1 MSCPH
6 TLVARDRSS
15 LPLVTRVAASTADPT
30 AWLAA
35 MAVFAFLAGLS
46 PFEQRSGL
54 APIASPREA
63 ASAEPAASTGAK
75 PKGPAA
81 AAPLGRW
88 QRGNL
93 HTHSL
98 WSDGNDFPEMIVDWY
113 KRAGYQFL
121 ALSDHNILSTTE
133 KWIDVDALAKRGA
146 IGGLERYR
154 ERFGNDWV
162 ETREKDGKRQVRL
175 KTLPQFRKQFEE
187 PGRFQLLQ
195 GEEITDHVG
204 DLPIHVNA
212 SNLMDLIRPQGGKT
226 VREAIANNIIAVQAQ
241 SQRIGR
247 PILAH
252 LNHPNFGWAVT
263 AEDMAAVIQE
273 RFFEVYNG
281 HPGVNHL
288 GDKLR
293 AGTERMWDIA
303 NTIRLGEMQAPPLY
317 GLATDDSHNYFGE
330 RGASPGRGW
339 IMVRCD
345 SLDPDALVHA
355 IEAGQFYAS
364 SGIELSDV
372 RFDES
377 EKRLSLEI
385 VAKPGVTYTTEF
397 IGTRRDYDRAN
408 EPVLDA
414 SGKPIVATR
423 RYSADVGRVL
433 ATATGAAPQYVLK
446 GDELYVRAVVTSSE
460 KPANPAFANQFQQA
474 WTQPVGWKTK
484 VPDRQTNSTGAQ
496 SPNKYAVP
504 AEK

>member
-1 MSCPH
+1 MLRLKSSMSMEHCPKIEPKF
-6 TLVARDRSS
+6 ARRAIRAATVLLLSSAATANVPAHPPAPSAPAAKRS
-15 LPLVTRVAASTADPT
+15 T
-30 AWLAA
+30 
-35 MAVFAFLAGLS
+35 
-46 PFEQRSGL
+46 
-54 APIASPREA
+54 EA
-63 ASAEPAASTGAK
+63 AAPSR
-75 PKGPAA
+75 A

-133 KWIDVDALAKRGA
+133 KWIEVDALAKRGA

-154 ERFGNDWV
+154 ERFGDEWV

-175 KTLPQFRKQFEE
+175 KTLPQLRGKFEE

-204 DLPIHVNA
+204 DLPIHINA
-212 SNLMDLIRPQGGKT
+212 SNLLDLIRPQGGKT

-241 SQRIGR
+241 SQRIGQ

-263 AEDMAAVIQE
+263 AEDMAAVVQE

-281 HPGVNHL
+281 HPGVNHR
-288 GDKLR
+288 GDKQR

-303 NTIRLGEMQAPPLY
+303 NTIRLGEMQVPPLY
-317 GLATDDSHNYFGE
+317 GLGTDDSHNYFGE

-345 SLDPDALVHA
+345 SLEPSALIHA
-355 IEAGQFYAS
+355 IEDGEFYAS
-364 SGIELSDV
+364 SGVELSEV
-372 RFDES
+372 RYDEAG
-377 EKRLSLEI
+377 KKLSLEI
-385 VAKPGVTYTTEF
+385 VAKPGVSYTTEF

-408 EPVLDA
+408 EPVVDA
-414 SGKPIVATR
+414 EGKPIVATR

-433 ATATGAAPQYVLK
+433 ATVKGAAPQYTFQ
-446 GDELYVRAVVTSSE
+446 GDELYVRAVVTASE
-460 KPANPAFANQFQQA
+460 KPANPAFADQLQQA
-474 WTQPVGWKTK
+474 WTQPVGWKA
-484 VPDRQTNSTGAQ
+484 RL
-496 SPNKYAVP
+496 
-504 AEK
+504 AEKRAAATATGSAEKPAAPRLPKP

>member
-1 MSCPH
+1 MM
-6 TLVARDRSS
+6 LVAGAA
-15 LPLVTRVAASTADPT
+15 LVNPVVDSFLAHATRTARVAA
-30 AWLAA
+30 
-35 MAVFAFLAGLS
+35 
-46 PFEQRSGL
+46 
-54 APIASPREA
+54 
-63 ASAEPAASTGAK
+63 AEPS
-75 PKGPAA
+75 

-146 IGGLERYR
+146 IGGLERYQA
-154 ERFGNDWV
+154 RFGNDWI

-175 KTLPQFRKQFEE
+175 KTLPQFRGKFEE

-204 DLPIHVNA
+204 DLPIHINA

-226 VREAIANNIIAVQAQ
+226 VREAIANNMIAVQAQ
-241 SQRIGR
+241 SQRIGQ

-263 AEDMAAVIQE
+263 AEDMAAVVQE

-281 HPGVNHL
+281 HPGVNHR

-303 NTIRLGEMQAPPLY
+303 NTIRLGEMQAPPLF
-317 GLATDDSHNYFGE
+317 GLATDDSHNYFGD
-330 RGASPGRGW
+330 RGSSPGRGW

-345 SLDPDALVHA
+345 SLDPSALVHA

-364 SGIELSDV
+364 SGVELSDV
-372 RFDES
+372 RYDEAG
-377 EKRLSLEI
+377 KKLSLEI

-397 IGTRRDYDRAN
+397 IGTRRDYDRTN

-414 SGKPIVATR
+414 DGKPIVATR

-433 ATATGAAPQYVLK
+433 ATATGPTPQYALK
-446 GDELYVRAVVTSSE
+446 GDELYVRAVVTASE

-474 WTQPVGWKTK
+474 WTQPVGWKIK
-484 VPDRQTNSTGAQ
+484 
-496 SPNKYAVP
+496 P
-504 AEK
+504 AEKRDTPAAVQPPNQSAPKSEK

>member
-1 MSCPH
+1 ML
-6 TLVARDRSS
+6 TRS
-15 LPLVTRVAASTADPT
+15 AA
-30 AWLAA
+30 L
-35 MAVFAFLAGLS
+35 AVFALAMDG
-46 PFEQRSGL
+46 SGMEGPSIDSRV
-54 APIASPREA
+54 APWTGVARVSA
-63 ASAEPAASTGAK
+63 AEPQPAPTAAATPTAAAGAGA
-75 PKGPAA
+75 PTTAS

-133 KWIDVDALAKRGA
+133 KWIEVDALAKRGA

-175 KTLPQFRKQFEE
+175 KTLPQFRGKFEE

-204 DLPIHVNA
+204 DLPIHINA
-212 SNLMDLIRPQGGKT
+212 SNLLDLIRPQGGKT

-241 SQRIGR
+241 AQRIGQ

-263 AEDMAAVIQE
+263 AEDMAAVVQE

-281 HPGVNHL
+281 HPGVNHR
-288 GDKLR
+288 GDKQR

-303 NTIRLGEMQAPPLY
+303 NTIRLGEMQAPPLF

-345 SLDPDALVHA
+345 SLEPSALVHA

-364 SGIELSDV
+364 SGVELSEV
-372 RFDES
+372 QYDEAGQ
-377 EKRLSLEI
+377 KLSLRI
-385 VAKPGVTYTTEF
+385 VEKPGVTYTTEF
-397 IGTRRDYDRAN
+397 IGTRRDYDRKN

-414 SGKPIVATR
+414 DGKPIVATR

-433 ATATGAAPQYVLK
+433 ATAPGTAPQYQFK
-446 GDELYVRAVVTSSE
+446 GDELFVRAVVTASA
-460 KPANPAFANQFQQA
+460 KPANPAFADQFQQA
-474 WTQPVGWKTK
+474 WTQPMGWKIKSSETK
-484 VPDRQTNSTGAQ
+484 AARPDVK
-496 SPNKYAVP
+496 SPSKTAVGT
-504 AEK
+504 EK